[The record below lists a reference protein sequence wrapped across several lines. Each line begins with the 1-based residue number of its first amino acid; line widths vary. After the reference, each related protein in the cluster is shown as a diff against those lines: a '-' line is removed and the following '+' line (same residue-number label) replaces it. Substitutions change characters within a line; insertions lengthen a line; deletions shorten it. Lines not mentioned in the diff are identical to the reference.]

1 MEEVGRRD
9 YVWGESN
16 REWQETGLPVMK
28 YKQWRF
34 IAPISLQ
41 AATERTR
48 KAGESIRIYQDT
60 ANIAHQQ
67 TQV

>member
-1 MEEVGRRD
+1 MRENYRKMTGGKRMVEVGRRD

-41 AATERTR
+41 AATELGKLQR
-48 KAGESIRIYQDT
+48 
-60 ANIAHQQ
+60 
-67 TQV
+67 V